1 MGSSRQSMLTSWLAS
16 NSFDKDSI
24 SVLSADASFRQYYR
38 ATKSDTSYAVMD
50 CPPEKENLESF
61 LLITEKLKNAK
72 LNVPEIFE
80 VDREKGF
87 LIMTDLG
94 DNLYSKKLNDETVYC
109 LYTDALEA
117 IVKMQTKVDCS
128 GLKDFDKYYEEENN
142 LFTDWFLKKHLKTE
156 LDAALEKEITLE
168 FNKINSII
176 KSIPKTF
183 VHRDYHSRN
192 LLITDTNNPGIID
205 YQDAVIGPV
214 TYDLVSLLKDCYV
227 SWNDGLI
234 EDMLESFFNRMKSN
248 TINNISDFR
257 YWFEI
262 TGLQRHIKAIG
273 IFSRL
278 NYRDNKNSY
287 LKDIPRTYTYIEKV
301 LTKYEEL
308 SGLNKIFSDLEVSNK
323 INT

>member
-1 MGSSRQSMLTSWLAS
+1 MSSSRQSMLASWLAS

-38 ATKSDTSYAVMD
+38 ATKSNTSYAVMD
-50 CPPEKENLESF
+50 CPLEKENLESF
-61 LLITEKLKNAK
+61 LLITGKLKNAK

-87 LIMTDLG
+87 LVMTDLG
-94 DNLYSKKLNDETVYC
+94 DNLYSKKLNNETVYC

-128 GLKDFDKYYEEENN
+128 ELKDFDKYYEEENS

-156 LDAALEKEITLE
+156 LDAALEQEITLE

-278 NYRDNKNSY
+278 NYRDNKNNY

-301 LTKYEEL
+301 LNKYEEL

>member
-80 VDREKGF
+80 VNREKGF
-87 LIMTDLG
+87 LVMTDLG

-248 TINNISDFR
+248 MINNISDFR

>member
-1 MGSSRQSMLTSWLAS
+1 MDSSRQLILTSWLAS

-128 GLKDFDKYYEEENN
+128 ELKDFDKYYEEENN
-142 LFTDWFLKKHLKTE
+142 LFVDWFLKKHLKTE

-301 LTKYEEL
+301 LNKYEEL

>member
-87 LIMTDLG
+87 LVMTDLG

-142 LFTDWFLKKHLKTE
+142 LFTDWFLKKHLKIE
-156 LDAALEKEITLE
+156 LDAALEKKITLE

-248 TINNISDFR
+248 MINNISDFR

>member
-1 MGSSRQSMLTSWLAS
+1 MGSTRQLMLTSWLAS

-38 ATKSDTSYAVMD
+38 VTKNDISYAVMD

-61 LLITEKLKNAK
+61 LLITEKLKNVK

-87 LIMTDLG
+87 LVMTDLG

-128 GLKDFDKYYEEENN
+128 GLQDFGKYYEDENN
-142 LFTDWFLKKHLKTE
+142 LFTEWFLKKHLKIE
-156 LDAALEKEITLE
+156 LDVSLEKEITLE

-214 TYDLVSLLKDCYV
+214 TYDLVSLLKDCYIN
-227 SWNDGLI
+227 WNDGLI

-248 TINNISDFR
+248 AINNISDFR

-262 TGLQRHIKAIG
+262 TGLQRHIKAVG

-278 NYRDNKNSY
+278 NYRDDKNSY

-301 LTKYEEL
+301 LDKYEEL
-308 SGLNKIFSDLEVSNK
+308 SGLNEIFSDLKVSNK
-323 INT
+323 INI

>member
-38 ATKSDTSYAVMD
+38 ATKSNISYAVMD
-50 CPPEKENLESF
+50 SPPEKENLESF

-128 GLKDFDKYYEEENN
+128 ELKDFDKYYEEENN
-142 LFTDWFLKKHLKTE
+142 LFVDWFLKKHLKTE

-301 LTKYEEL
+301 LNKYEEL

>member
-1 MGSSRQSMLTSWLAS
+1 MGSSRQSMLTSWLTS

-128 GLKDFDKYYEEENN
+128 ELKDFDKYYEEENN

>member
-61 LLITEKLKNAK
+61 LLITGKLKNAK

-80 VDREKGF
+80 VDQEKGF
-87 LIMTDLG
+87 LVMTDLG

-142 LFTDWFLKKHLKTE
+142 LFVDWFLKKHLKIA
-156 LDAALEKEITLE
+156 LDVSLEKEITLE

-278 NYRDNKNSY
+278 NYRDNKNNY

-301 LTKYEEL
+301 LNKYEEL
-308 SGLNKIFSDLEVSNK
+308 SGLNKIFSDLVISNK